1 MLLQAKTTLSRRAL
15 LQAFPL
21 LSLQTKPWSSESAL
35 KRKEYTLYL
44 VADNDSKPIVGTP
57 KAPKFAH
64 FTSSLMQLTINAE
77 ESGFL
82 SGIEWGSA
90 PRYTMSTSP
99 PQSVPLITGYS
110 YGGRG
115 AELSDLLSTGAPD
128 WKLYTFDDR
137 TGIVFEVLAT
147 TETGQTRPAGS
158 SLWESW
164 HERYMQGVPPSGVF
178 LVPRWICSDGAGDLP
193 EEATSVNVLC
203 HPCRSAMKDGKIV
216 IGSHGYEVWR
226 SPPYFP
232 GLGMRNVQYIKEL
245 CPRTGMLQHID
256 WSAFYN
262 SLSQAA
268 GVVPNSGGYLTH
280 EAAAW
285 SSIHNRWYFMPRR
298 FSKDE
303 PWDPNKDANRGCNLI
318 ISAQEMPSGGP
329 PQNVE
334 VVQIQAASHPTRGY
348 SAMRFLP
355 DSDDRHIVALK
366 TVETNDG
373 GNNMSYITVVTI
385 DGQVLLPETLISTDQ
400 KLEGLEI
407 AGAQ

>member
-1 MLLQAKTTLSRRAL
+1 MLAKTVLSRRAVIQG
-15 LQAFPL
+15 LQGLPF
-21 LSLQTKPWSSESAL
+21 LSIEQTKSLSTGY

-44 VADNDSKPIVGTP
+44 VADNDSKPVVGTP
-57 KAPKFAH
+57 VGTPNPPKFAH
-64 FTSSLMQLTINAE
+64 HSSSLTQLTINQSE
-77 ESGFL
+77 E
-82 SGIEWGSA
+82 GSNVIGLRDSE
-90 PRYTMSTSP
+90 PRYTMSVTSP
-99 PQSVPLITGYS
+99 PQVLPLITGYS

-147 TETGQTRPAGS
+147 TETGQIRQAGS
-158 SLWESW
+158 SIWENW
-164 HERYMQGVPPSGVF
+164 HERYIQGNPPSGVF
-178 LVPRWICSDGAGDLP
+178 LVPRWICSDGAGDSP
-193 EEATSVNVLC
+193 GGFKCEW
-203 HPCRSAMKDGKIV
+203 SAMKDGKII

-226 SPPYFP
+226 APPYIP
-232 GLGMRNVQYIKEL
+232 GMGMRNMQYIKEL

-268 GVVPNSGGYLTH
+268 GVVPNSGGYLTN

-285 SSIHNRWYFMPRR
+285 SSVHNRWFFMPRR

-303 PWDPNKDANRGCNLI
+303 PWDPDKDTNRGCNLI
-318 ISAQEMPSGGP
+318 ISARDAPSGNP
-329 PQNVE
+329 AQDIE
-334 VVQIQAASHPTRGY
+334 VVQIQAPSHPSRGY

-355 DSDDRHIVALK
+355 GSSDRHIVALK
-366 TVETNDG
+366 TVEPNDG
-373 GNNMSYITVVTI
+373 GNNLSYITVVTI

-407 AGAQ
+407 AGNP